1 MTAHRRT
8 STANV
13 AHEMHNRCSS
23 SLSFRVAVVWC
34 KLASTNGQQ
43 IPLWPSNSS
52 TMMQQSNKYKGID
65 NKAKAHCPVRGN
77 ECANKCMKQAAKE
90 KAGPSSAGRRG
101 SKASSSSAH
110 QPNAQACKAGRPR
123 GRAQQKQPGQK
134 QPGQKQPG

>member
-1 MTAHRRT
+1 MLRMRCTTDAAAL
-8 STANV
+8 SASELQSCGANLLQPTV
-13 AHEMHNRCSS
+13 NRYLC
-23 SLSFRVAVVWC
+23 
-34 KLASTNGQQ
+34 GQ
-43 IPLWPSNSS
+43 
-52 TMMQQSNKYKGID
+52 MMQQSNKYKGID